1 MKVKTARIRKKQ
13 IKEKKVEQ
21 QEYSLKSMII
31 ILLIISVVF
40 GLFYFLTMFLAKPAT
55 NEEQTQSVIDDS
67 NITINQLLNRNED
80 EYYVLA
86 IKESLYNKGGYIQ
99 TDYIK
104 IYNSYINKYTEKDN
118 SLKFYYID
126 LDNALN
132 KNSFGEKLN
141 ITQDLEKLILND
153 EVLFK
158 IKKGKIE
165 KTYIGKDKIIDK
177 LSRI

>member
-1 MKVKTARIRKKQ
+1 MKTARIRKKEL
-13 IKEKKVEQ
+13 KEKKVEQ
-21 QEYSLKSMII
+21 QEYSLKSMG
-31 ILLIISVVF
+31 ILILIISIVF
-40 GLFYFLTMFLAKPAT
+40 CLFYFLTMLLAKPSV
-55 NEEQTQSVIDDS
+55 NEEQTQSVIDNS
-67 NITINQLLNRNED
+67 KITMNQLLNRNQD

-86 IKESLYNKGGYIQ
+86 IKESLYNKGGYID

-104 IYNSYINKYTEKDN
+104 IYNSYINKYAQKDN
-118 SLKFYYID
+118 SLDFYYID

-132 KNSFGEKLN
+132 KNYFGEELN
-141 ITQDLEKLILND
+141 ITDDLENIILND

-158 IKKGKIE
+158 IKNGKIE

>member
-1 MKVKTARIRKKQ
+1 MKTARIRKKEV
-13 IKEKKVEQ
+13 KEQKVEQ
-21 QEYSLKSMII
+21 QEYSLKSMAI
-31 ILLIISVVF
+31 ILLIISIVF
-40 GLFYFLTMFLAKPAT
+40 CLFYFLTTLLAKPAT
-55 NEEQTQSVIDDS
+55 NDEQTQSVIDNS
-67 NITINQLLNRNED
+67 KITMSQLLNRNQD

-86 IKESLYNKGGYIQ
+86 IKESLYNKSGYID

-104 IYNSYINKYTEKDN
+104 IYNSYINKYTQKDN
-118 SLKFYYID
+118 SLNFYYID

-132 KNSFGEKLN
+132 KNYFGEKLN
-141 ITQDLEKLILND
+141 ITENLEKILLND